1 MSTASDKQL
10 RINSQEVAWREIGD
24 EVVVLHMSTAT
35 YLSINGTGRTL
46 WNRLADGA
54 TRAEL
59 IDALIDAYEIDADR
73 AAKDVD
79 SFIESLAASDLIGE

>member
-1 MSTASDKQL
+1 MSSASEKQL

-24 EVVVLHMSTAT
+24 EVVVLQMSTAT

-59 IDALIDAYEIDADR
+59 IDTYEIDADR
-73 AAKDVD
+73 AARDVD
-79 SFIESLAASDLIGE
+79 SFVESLAASGLIGE

>member
-1 MSTASDKQL
+1 MSSASEKQL
-10 RINSQEVAWREIGD
+10 RINSQDVAWREIGD
-24 EVVVLHMSTAT
+24 EVVVLHMGTAT

-59 IDALIDAYEIDADR
+59 IDALIDIYEIDTDR
-73 AAKDVD
+73 AARDVD
-79 SFIESLAASDLIGE
+79 SFVESLTATRLISE